1 MSRRAAVFRLL
12 VLVVGVVL
20 VCALEL
26 LLRLVPGLAP
36 APFLIEVEGADERIR
51 QDLNPQFPRRFFS
64 GPVGEQFMDRL
75 RMASHP
81 HLERPQPGTFRVVFV
96 GGSTARGYPH
106 RPHATAAAHLQTALR
121 QAWPRSTVEV
131 YNAGIV
137 AIASFAVARTLEEA
151 MALRPDAVVIYTGH
165 NEFYGVYGA
174 ASLRQGGPSIELKHL
189 HYALMQTHTAALARR
204 VLNGLRPAPDLDGP
218 RPSSLLEVMASAGP
232 IAPEDT
238 RRELARQ
245 NLQRNLTDM
254 VALCRDG
261 GVDVALCTLVS
272 NDTDFEPDRDA
283 RFVDLAAADHD
294 RWDDLIARAHAL
306 LSGADAVGEERASQA
321 LAHLEEAAAMFDS
334 YAFLHFLK
342 GRALDLLGKESPARA
357 AFVRA
362 RDLDTTPWR
371 APTALNETIRRVA
384 AAEDVALADVEDAFA
399 RASPPAGV
407 GRSLMYDHLHPS
419 RRGQVILAQAVA
431 GALLERMD
439 ADSPR

>member
-12 VLVVGVVL
+12 VLGVGVVL

-26 LLRLVPGLAP
+26 LLHLVTGLAP
-36 APFLIEVEGADERIR
+36 APFLIEVEGADGQIR
-51 QDLNPQFPRRFFS
+51 RDLNPEFPRRFFS
-64 GPVGEQFMDRL
+64 GPVGGQFMDRL
-75 RMASHP
+75 QMTSHP
-81 HLERPQPGTFRVVFV
+81 HLERPQQGALRVVFV
-96 GGSTARGYPH
+96 GGSTAKGYPH
-106 RPHATAAAHLQTALR
+106 PPHATAAAHLQTALQ
-121 QAWPRSTVEV
+121 QAWTQSTVEV

-189 HYALMQTHTAALARR
+189 HYALMQTRTAALARH
-204 VLNGLRPAPDLDGP
+204 VLNGLRPPPDLDEP
-218 RPSSLLEVMASAGP
+218 RPASLLEVMAAAGP
-232 IAPEDT
+232 IAPDDT

-254 VALCRDG
+254 VALCRHA
-261 GVDVALCTLVS
+261 GVPVVLCTLVS

-283 RFVDLAAADHD
+283 RFVDLAAPDRD
-294 RWDDLIARAHAL
+294 RWDDLIARAHSL
-306 LSGADAVGEERASQA
+306 LSSADAVGVERASRA
-321 LAHLEEAAAMFDS
+321 LAHLEEAAALFDN
-334 YAFLHFLK
+334 YAFLHFLR
-342 GRALDLLGKESPARA
+342 GRALDSLGEESAARV

-371 APTALNETIRRVA
+371 APPALNETIRRVA
-384 AAEDVALADVEDAFA
+384 TAEGVHLVDVEDAFT

-419 RRGQVILAQAVA
+419 RRGQVMLARALA
-431 GALLERMD
+431 RALLERMR
-439 ADSPR
+439 AEGAR